1 MYHKGVSVALAA
13 TAPCCHHGQ
22 QSPSGVETPKQI
34 DRKPSANHPGG
45 VPCQITRHATPRG
58 LHRQR
63 RSRVQRSAGQ
73 LQARSTVTHQ
83 PSSVRLSCGIAG
95 ELHQLL
101 CLHKTTLPNNDGP
114 ALSCSLYTC
123 MDQRDKIIYTCDKP
137 TTDTLRATAAASLP
151 QALGRSP
158 QLPPTQG
165 PHIATAY
172 KTTPTNTT

>member
-1 MYHKGVSVALAA
+1 MHAEQSSHNRRQSPHAQSAVRIRCIKRKMYHKGVSVALAA

-22 QSPSGVETPKQI
+22 QSPSGVKTPKQI

-45 VPCQITRHATPRG
+45 VPCHITRHATPRG

-83 PSSVRLSCGIAG
+83 PSSVRLSCGNAG
-95 ELHQLL
+95 KLHQLL

-114 ALSCSLYTC
+114 PLSCSLYTC
-123 MDQRDKIIYTCDKP
+123 MDQRDKGN
-137 TTDTLRATAAASLP
+137 LHL
-151 QALGRSP
+151 
-158 QLPPTQG
+158 
-165 PHIATAY
+165 
-172 KTTPTNTT
+172 